1 MIWGVFPL
9 FLETPISENQKSLVS
24 PCPFG
29 PASWHQEMNAAG
41 VGGAG
46 SEMDEMRQELA
57 NVAQVGWDGGF
68 CPTKPTPSKQLKKT

>member
-1 MIWGVFPL
+1 M
-9 FLETPISENQKSLVS
+9 ISENQKSLVS

-68 CPTKPTPSKQLKKT
+68 LPHETNTIKTAEKT